1 MRWIHP
7 LSPDTGETA
16 DAIGG
21 KAYGLVLLR
30 RLGLPVPPGFV
41 IGTDACRAFL
51 RDGRL
56 PDGLD
61 DELAVA
67 VAALEDTTRRRLGGP
82 GRPLAVSVR
91 SGGRESMPGMM
102 TTVLNLGLTTA
113 ATAALAADTD
123 DARFAL
129 DARLRFLYGFAT
141 ATTDLTA
148 ETLDAVVSEATGRGS
163 GTTAADETT
172 GRRSGATAADEAT
185 GHEPGG
191 TFVNEAARHGPGD
204 VRRLSRAIHE
214 VEAAIGRRAGRP
226 VPDDAAEQLRLA
238 VAAVFSSW
246 DTPRA
251 TTYRELHAIPHDL
264 GTAVIVQAMVFG
276 NRDDRSG
283 TGVAFS
289 RDPNTGEPVP
299 FGEVLFGRQGE
310 DVVSGRSS
318 TLPLRDLAD
327 REPEVWAALL
337 DALDRVEAH
346 HRDACYLEFTFEAGE
361 LWLLQARP
369 GRFTGAAAVR
379 LATDLADE
387 GVIGRHEALLR
398 VSPHDLRHART
409 RRLAATGGAG
419 ILARGLGACPG
430 VVAGRV
436 ATTADS
442 AIRMAAEGPVILVRP
457 ETSPLDMRGIAVAAG
472 IVTARGGPASHAAIV
487 ARTMGKPAVVGVPD
501 LTVTGA
507 SARAGGRVLPEGTLI
522 SIDGTGGE
530 VVLGSP
536 SVTAAATDPHLLRLL
551 EWADE
556 VSGDASGR
564 PADRRLHAAHAVLRP
579 RP

>member
-16 DAIGG
+16 DVIGG

-67 VAALEDTTRRRLGGP
+67 VAALEETTDRRLGGP

-91 SGGRESMPGMM
+91 SGARESMPGMM
-102 TTVLNLGLTTA
+102 TTILNLGLTAA
-113 ATAALAADTD
+113 ATAALETETETD
-123 DARFAL
+123 DTRFAL

-148 ETLDAVVSEATGRGS
+148 EALDAVVN
-163 GTTAADETT
+163 
-172 GRRSGATAADEAT
+172 EAT
-185 GHEPGG
+185 GHD
-191 TFVNEAARHGPGD
+191 PGD
-204 VRRLSRAIHE
+204 ARRLSRAIHE

-327 REPEVWAALL
+327 REPEVWTALL

-346 HRDACYLEFTFEAGE
+346 HRDTCYLEFTFEAGE

-419 ILARGLGACPG
+419 VLARGLGACPG

-436 ATTADS
+436 ATTADG
-442 AIRMAAEGPVILVRP
+442 AVRMAAEGPVILVRP

-487 ARTMGKPAVVGVPD
+487 ARTMGKPAVVGVAG

-507 SARAGGRVLPEGTLI
+507 SVRAGGQVLPEGTLI

-536 SVTAAATDPHLLRLL
+536 SVTTAATDPHLLRLL

-556 VSGDASGR
+556 VSGDTSGR
-564 PADRRLHAAHAVLRP
+564 PADQRLHAAHAALRRHP
-579 RP
+579 

>member
-51 RDGRL
+51 RDGRP

-91 SGGRESMPGMM
+91 SGGRDSMPGMM

-113 ATAALAADTD
+113 ATAALAAETD
-123 DARFAL
+123 DTRFAL

-148 ETLDAVVSEATGRGS
+148 ETLDAVVSEATGRGPDAIAV
-163 GTTAADETT
+163 G
-172 GRRSGATAADEAT
+172 EAT
-185 GHEPGG
+185 GHGPGG
-191 TFVNEAARHGPGD
+191 TAAGEAARHGSGD
-204 VRRLSRAIHE
+204 AGRLSRAIHE
-214 VEAAIGRRAGRP
+214 VEAVIGRRAGRP

-251 TTYRELHAIPHDL
+251 TTYREVHAIPHDL

-289 RDPNTGEPVP
+289 RDPNTGERVP

-327 REPEVWAALL
+327 REPEVWTALL

-346 HRDACYLEFTFEAGE
+346 HRDACYLEFTFETGE

-419 ILARGLGACPG
+419 VLARGLGACPG

-436 ATTADS
+436 ATTADG
-442 AIRMAAEGPVILVRP
+442 AVRMAAEGPVILVRP

-487 ARTMGKPAVVGVPD
+487 ARTMGKPAVVGVSD

-507 SARAGGRVLPEGTLI
+507 SVRAGGQVLPEGTLI

-536 SVTAAATDPHLLRLL
+536 SVTTAATDPHLLRLL

-564 PADRRLHAAHAVLRP
+564 PADQRLHAAHAALRR